1 MGGKRAVLD
10 LNVGIIINLPSDVK
24 YCLFCFTFLVFPR
37 IPFAF
42 LHVIKYY
49 TVLIGLFVAI

>member
-24 YCLFCFTFLVFPR
+24 MLSVLFYFSSDSSRSVCLSAC
-37 IPFAF
+37 
-42 LHVIKYY
+42 H
-49 TVLIGLFVAI
+49 